1 VERCV
6 NGSAD
11 SLNFNVLLEQPR
23 VLELWQ
29 IVTVMYFVSFD
40 EDRNCDGKKLQG
52 HGQQIVQHM
61 QGASQRLHA
70 VSPSTR
76 GYNGIQ
82 FTQGILEDMDIVWNR
97 SSSIDFYLIDSQSL
111 NLSA

>member
-1 VERCV
+1 
-6 NGSAD
+6 
-11 SLNFNVLLEQPR
+11 
-23 VLELWQ
+23 
-29 IVTVMYFVSFD
+29 
-40 EDRNCDGKKLQG
+40 
-52 HGQQIVQHM
+52 M